1 MASTAPTPSTGQP
14 VVGLIMTGGGARAA
28 YQVGVLRAL
37 YEIVPRG
44 VRNPFPII
52 CGTSAGAI
60 NAAVLATDAANFRRG
75 VRRLMTVW
83 KNFHVH
89 HVYRADAWG
98 AFGNSARWILAAIA
112 GGRLAGEAI
121 SLLDNAPLAR
131 LLERHVDF
139 PAIGRC
145 VEAGHLKAFAVTCSG
160 YTSGQSVTFY
170 EGHASLA
177 GWERARRVGVA
188 MPIRLPHLM
197 ASSALPFIFPPVK
210 INREYFGD
218 GSMRQVAPVSPALHL
233 GADRLLVIGVG
244 RQSRQSAVR
253 VQGEGYPSLAQIAGH
268 ALDSIFL
275 DGLEVDL
282 ERLQRINRTLA
293 IIPRET
299 LEKNGY
305 PLRAVDYR
313 VLTPSVPLSQIA
325 TLHAHELPRVIR
337 TLLRTVGA
345 TRRTGSNLLSYVLFE
360 KAYCRALIRLGY
372 DDAMA
377 QAGDLRDFLCGGP
390 G

>member
-1 MASTAPTPSTGQP
+1 MSSASNPAKP

-28 YQVGVLRAL
+28 YQVGVMRAL
-37 YEIVPRG
+37 HDMLPRG
-44 VRNPFPII
+44 VPNPFPII

-60 NAAVLATDAANFRRG
+60 NAAVLATDAHDFRRG

-89 HVYRADAWG
+89 QVYRADAWG
-98 AFGNSARWILAAIA
+98 ALGNSAHWLLAAIS
-112 GGRLAGEAI
+112 GGRLSNRI
-121 SLLDNAPLAR
+121 SLLDNSPLEQ

-139 PAIGRC
+139 PAIGRNI
-145 VEAGHLKAFAVTCSG
+145 EAGHLAAFAVTCSG

-170 EGHASLA
+170 QGHASLA

-188 MPIRLPHLM
+188 MPIELQHLM

-218 GSMRQVAPVSPALHL
+218 GSMRQIAPVSPALHL

-244 RQSRQSAVR
+244 RQASQSAVR
-253 VQGEGYPSLAQIAGH
+253 QPSEGYPPLAQIAGH

-275 DGLEVDL
+275 DSLEVDL

-293 IIPRET
+293 IIPPET
-299 LEKNGY
+299 LAKNGY
-305 PLRAVDYR
+305 PLRAVDFR
-313 VLTPSVPLSQIA
+313 VITPSVPLSRIA
-325 TLHAHELPRVIR
+325 AEYAHDLPRVIR
-337 TLLRTVGA
+337 MLLHTVGA
-345 TRRTGSNLLSYVLFE
+345 MKRTGSNLVSYLLFE
-360 KAYCRALIRLGY
+360 KSYCRALIRLGY
-372 DDAMA
+372 QDTMA
-377 QAGDLRDFLCGGP
+377 QRDELQGFLGYGP
-390 G
+390 Q

>member
-1 MASTAPTPSTGQP
+1 MSTPSTTAKP

-28 YQVGVLRAL
+28 YQVGVMRAL
-37 YEIVPRG
+37 QELLPRDAG
-44 VRNPFPII
+44 NPFPII

-60 NAAVLATDAANFRRG
+60 NAAVLATDAGNFRRG

-83 KNFHVH
+83 KNFHVDQ
-89 HVYRADAWG
+89 VYRADAWG
-98 AFGNSARWILAAIA
+98 ALHNSARWFLAALTA
-112 GGRLAGEAI
+112 GRLPGGAI
-121 SLLDNAPLAR
+121 SLLDNTPLAR
-131 LLERHVDF
+131 LLEHHVDL
-139 PAIGRC
+139 PAIGRN

-177 GWERARRVGVA
+177 DWARARRVGVA
-188 MPIRLPHLM
+188 MPIGLPHLM

-218 GSMRQVAPVSPALHL
+218 GSMRQIAPVSPALHL

-244 RQSRQSAVR
+244 RQSKQSAVR
-253 VQGEGYPSLAQIAGH
+253 QPSNAYPSLAQIAGH

-275 DGLEVDL
+275 DSLEADL

-293 IIPRET
+293 IIPPET
-299 LEKNGY
+299 LQKNGY
-305 PLRAVDYR
+305 PLRTVEFR

-325 TLHAHELPRVIR
+325 AQYAHDLPRVIR
-337 TLLRTVGA
+337 SLLFTVGA
-345 TRRTGSNLLSYVLFE
+345 TKRTGSNLLSYLLFE
-360 KAYCRALIRLGY
+360 KSYCRALIRLGY
-372 DDAMA
+372 SDTMA
-377 QAGDLRDFLCGGP
+377 QKDDLTAFLGP
-390 G
+390 EPR

>member
-1 MASTAPTPSTGQP
+1 MSSAPPNAQP
-14 VVGLIMTGGGARAA
+14 TVGLIMSGGGARAA

-37 YEIVPRG
+37 YEIVPKG

-60 NAAVLATDAANFRRG
+60 NAAVLATDAGNFRRG

-98 AFGNSARWILAAIA
+98 AFGNSARWIMGALS

-121 SLLDNAPLAR
+121 SLLDNTPLAR

-145 VEAGHLKAFAVTCSG
+145 VDAGHLKAFAVTCSG

-170 EGHASLA
+170 QGQASLA

-188 MPIRLPHLM
+188 MPIELPHLM

-244 RQSRQSAVR
+244 RQARQLSPR
-253 VQGEGYPSLAQIAGH
+253 VQANGYPSLAQIAGH

-282 ERLQRINRTLA
+282 ERLQRINRTIS
-293 IIPRET
+293 IIPPET
-299 LEKNGY
+299 LRQNDY
-305 PLRAVDYR
+305 PLRAVEYR

-325 TLHAHELPRVIR
+325 TQHAHELPGVIR

-345 TRRTGSNLLSYVLFE
+345 MRSTGSNLLSYVLFE

-372 DDAMA
+372 EDTME
-377 QAGDLRDFLCGGP
+377 QAADLRGFLGYGQGG
-390 G
+390 

>member
-1 MASTAPTPSTGQP
+1 MTSTTSTAQP
-14 VVGLIMTGGGARAA
+14 VVGLIMSGGGARAA

-37 YEIVPRG
+37 YEIVPKG
-44 VRNPFPII
+44 VHNPFPII

-98 AFGNSARWILAAIA
+98 AFGNSARWMLAAMSA
-112 GGRLAGEAI
+112 GRLSSGPI
-121 SLLDNAPLAR
+121 SLLDNSPLAR
-131 LLERHVDF
+131 LLERHIDF

-145 VEAGHLKAFAVTCSG
+145 VEAGHLSAFSITCSG

-170 EGHASLA
+170 QGHASLA

-188 MPIRLPHLM
+188 TPIGLPHLM
-197 ASSALPFIFPPVK
+197 ASSALPFIFPPVR

-244 RQSRQSAVR
+244 RQSRQASPR
-253 VQGEGYPSLAQIAGH
+253 VQASGYPSLAQIAGH

-282 ERLQRINRTLA
+282 ERLQRINRTIS
-293 IIPRET
+293 IIPPET
-299 LEKNGY
+299 LKANGTS
-305 PLRAVDYR
+305 LRTVEFR

-325 TLHAHELPRVIR
+325 AMYAHELPRVIGM
-337 TLLRTVGA
+337 LLRTVGA
-345 TRRTGSNLLSYVLFE
+345 MRSTGSNLLSYVLFE
-360 KAYCRALIRLGY
+360 KAYCRALIQLGY
-372 DDAMA
+372 SDAMA
-377 QAGDLRDFLCGGP
+377 QKDDLLAFLGYAP
-390 G
+390 H

>member
-1 MASTAPTPSTGQP
+1 MSSTSSSGSP

-37 YEIVPRG
+37 YEIMPRG

-98 AFGNSARWILAAIA
+98 AFGNSLRWILTAITA
-112 GGRLAGEAI
+112 GRFTDDAI
-121 SLLDNAPLAR
+121 SLLDNSPLQR
-131 LLERHVDF
+131 LLDRHIEFD
-139 PAIGRC
+139 AIGRC
-145 VEAGHLKAFAVTCSG
+145 VDAGHLKAFAVTCSG

-170 EGHASLA
+170 QGHATLA

-188 MPIRLPHLM
+188 MPIGLPHLM

-244 RQSRQSAVR
+244 RQSRQASPR
-253 VQGEGYPSLAQIAGH
+253 VQSEGYPSLAQIAGH

-282 ERLQRINRTLA
+282 ERLQRINRTIS
-293 IIPRET
+293 IIPPET
-299 LEKNGY
+299 LQQNGTQ
-305 PLRAVDYR
+305 LKAVEYR
-313 VLTPSVPLSQIA
+313 VLTPSVPLSVIA
-325 TLHAHELPRVIR
+325 AQYAHELPMVIR
-337 TLLRTVGA
+337 ALLRTVGA
-345 TRRTGSNLLSYVLFE
+345 TKRTGSNLLSYILFE

-372 DDAMA
+372 SDAMA
-377 QAGDLRDFLCGGP
+377 QADDLRVFLGSG
-390 G
+390 

>member
-1 MASTAPTPSTGQP
+1 
-14 VVGLIMTGGGARAA
+14 MTGGGARAA

-37 YEIVPRG
+37 YEIVPKG
-44 VRNPFPII
+44 VANPFPII

-60 NAAVLATDAANFRRG
+60 NAAVLATDAGNFRRG

-98 AFGNSARWILAAIA
+98 AFGNSARWMLAAMSA
-112 GGRLAGEAI
+112 GRLSSGPI
-121 SLLDNAPLAR
+121 SLLDNSPLAR
-131 LLERHVDF
+131 LLERHIDF

-145 VEAGHLKAFAVTCSG
+145 VEAGHLSAFSITCSG

-170 EGHASLA
+170 QGHASLA

-188 MPIRLPHLM
+188 TPIGLPHLM
-197 ASSALPFIFPPVK
+197 ASSALPFIFPPVR

-244 RQSRQSAVR
+244 RQSRQASPR
-253 VQGEGYPSLAQIAGH
+253 VQASGYPSLAQIAGH

-282 ERLQRINRTLA
+282 ERLQRINRTIS
-293 IIPRET
+293 IIPPET
-299 LEKNGY
+299 LKANGTS
-305 PLRAVDYR
+305 LRTVEFR

-325 TLHAHELPRVIR
+325 AMYAHELPRVIGM
-337 TLLRTVGA
+337 LLRTVGA
-345 TRRTGSNLLSYVLFE
+345 MRSTGSNLLSYVLFE
-360 KAYCRALIRLGY
+360 KAYCRALIQLGY
-372 DDAMA
+372 SDAMA
-377 QAGDLRDFLCGGP
+377 QKDDLLAFLGYAP
-390 G
+390 H